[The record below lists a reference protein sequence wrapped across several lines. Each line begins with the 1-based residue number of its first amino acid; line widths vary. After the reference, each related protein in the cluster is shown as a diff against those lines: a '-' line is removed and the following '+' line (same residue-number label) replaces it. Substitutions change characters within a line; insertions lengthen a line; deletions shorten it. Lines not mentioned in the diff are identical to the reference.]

1 MIRTKFAT
9 SKVYDWVSMMIE
21 FEDKLTLWSSENTN
35 ATYEMDVY
43 VGEGEYYLIV
53 TVESDETDNNTNKL
67 EL

>member
-1 MIRTKFAT
+1 
-9 SKVYDWVSMMIE
+9 MMIE
-21 FEDKLTLWSSENTN
+21 FEDKLTLWCSENTN

>member
-9 SKVYDWVSMMIE
+9 SKVHDWVSMMIE
-21 FEDKLTLWSSENTN
+21 FEDKLTLWCSENTN